1 MTTDITTKTTTQYP
15 ILPLPTW
22 VSKTLDTHIYP
33 HESRYTKKAKLNYVH
48 VAILFRGRK
57 ILAIGQ
63 NRLSTTRG
71 PDRVT
76 IHAEADAIRQLGDVS
91 KLRGATL
98 VVIRLSSAGPR
109 CSAPCPACARL
120 IQKCQRVYGL
130 RSVIHS

>member
-1 MTTDITTKTTTQYP
+1 MTHPT
-15 ILPLPTW
+15 LPLPTW
-22 VSKTLDTHIYP
+22 VNRTLDTHIYP
-33 HESRYTKKAKLNYVH
+33 QEDRYTEKSNLNYVH

-63 NRLSTTRG
+63 NRVSTRHG
-71 PDRVT
+71 PHHIT

-98 VVIRLSSAGPR
+98 VVIRLSNSGPR
-109 CSAPCPACARL
+109 CSAPCPSCSRL

-130 RSVIHS
+130 RGVIHS

>member
-1 MTTDITTKTTTQYP
+1 MTASPFPPTD
-15 ILPLPTW
+15 PLPTW
-22 VSKTLDTHIYP
+22 VTRTLDTHIFP
-33 HESRYTKKAKLNYVH
+33 HEDRYTKKARLNYVH

-63 NRLSTTRG
+63 NRISTTRG
-71 PDRVT
+71 PDRIT

-98 VVIRLSSAGPR
+98 VVVRLSPAGLR
-109 CSAPCPACARL
+109 YSAPCPACSRL

-130 RSVIHS
+130 RGVIHS

>member
-1 MTTDITTKTTTQYP
+1 MTASPFPPTD
-15 ILPLPTW
+15 PLPTW
-22 VSKTLDTHIYP
+22 VTRTLHTHIFP
-33 HESRYTKKAKLNYVH
+33 QEDRYTKKARLNYVH

-63 NRLSTTRG
+63 NRVSSRFG

-98 VVIRLSSAGPR
+98 VVIRLSSTGLGY
-109 CSAPCPACARL
+109 SAPCPACARL

-130 RSVIHS
+130 RGVLHS